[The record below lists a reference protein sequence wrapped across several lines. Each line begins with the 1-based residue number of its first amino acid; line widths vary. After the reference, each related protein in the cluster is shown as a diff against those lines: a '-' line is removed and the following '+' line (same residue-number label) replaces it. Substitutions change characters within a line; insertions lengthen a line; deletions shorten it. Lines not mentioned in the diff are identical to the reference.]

1 MSGATKKFTPSG
13 SGRTA
18 VARGRVALIVIL
30 MFMVLLCVRFAYLQL
45 FDPAD
50 YRTSALDQYTNSVT
64 IPAKRGSIY
73 ANDGTT
79 ELAVSATVYNC
90 FISPYDIGE
99 YAKESKETSEP
110 IEREALLE
118 KIADGLSRILSVD
131 RDEIIT
137 KGNRTS
143 SKYQVIKKF
152 LTETEEAAIRTF
164 IADNKLA
171 TIIHL
176 EETTKRYY
184 RYGSFAAHLLG
195 FTGSDNQGLS
205 GLEAT
210 YNEHLAGVDGKSV
223 KSSDAYGNELDSG
236 VGSTYIPA
244 TNGLNVVTTID
255 WTIQSTVEKYIEQA
269 YEEHKPNGK
278 VECIV
283 MDVTNGELLASAIY
297 PSFDLNNY
305 NTLSPIYQNKYEIF
319 QGTEEERSAE
329 RSKLLYEM
337 WNNTIATQTYEP
349 GSTFKIITSAVALEE
364 GTIDYYNTSFD
375 CDGDVM
381 VAGTKIHCHKLHG
394 GHGVQTFSEALV
406 NSCNPAFIQIGGTIG
421 TKLFTKYFDEFGYTQ
436 TSGSDILGEVS
447 SYYFATS
454 GTQFETLELAVYSFG
469 QTFQV
474 TPLQHIRAVSTIA
487 NGGYL
492 VVPHAVKSLV
502 DNDGNVVK
510 TFEYETD
517 RQVVSSETC
526 SKILTT
532 LTNSTKN
539 AAVTGYNVVSKTGT
553 SQKQS
558 TLRPD
563 DYISSCVTFAPA
575 EDPQIAILVLV
586 DDPTSGEY
594 FGSAVAAP
602 IVSNILSEVLPHL
615 GIKPNTD
622 EETTVTVPN
631 YANKTIEAAKAEIEA
646 LGLKCV
652 VRGDGEYVYGQLPEA
667 GTVISNDGVI
677 IIYSDDASISANVS
691 VPNVMNDSPA
701 NAIKKLVNANLNVS
715 ISGIFNG
722 DHNNC
727 KVVSQSVAA
736 GEYVLPGTVIE
747 LEFLYEEDIE

>member
-13 SGRTA
+13 SGRTSA
-18 VARGRVALIVIL
+18 ARGRVALIVIL
-30 MFMVLLCVRFAYLQL
+30 VFMVLVCVRFAYLQL

-90 FISPYDIGE
+90 FISPYDIGKL
-99 YAKESKETSEP
+99 ADDSKDTSSP
-110 IEREALLE
+110 FEREELLN
-118 KIADGLSRILSVD
+118 KVADGLSIILSID
-131 RDEIIT
+131 RNEIIT
-137 KGNRTS
+137 KGNRTN

-164 IADNKLA
+164 ISENKLA
-171 TIIHL
+171 TVIHL

-184 RYGSFAAHLLG
+184 RYGSFASHILG
-195 FTGSDNQGLS
+195 FTGSDNQGLA
-205 GLEAT
+205 GLEST
-210 YNEHLAGVDGKSV
+210 YNEYLAGVDGKSV

-255 WTIQSTVEKYIEQA
+255 WTIQNTVEKYIKQA
-269 YEEHKPNGK
+269 YEDHKPNGK

-283 MDVTNGELLASAIY
+283 MDVTNGEILASAIY
-297 PSFDLNNY
+297 PNFDLNNY
-305 NTLSPIYQNKYEIF
+305 NQLSPIYQNKYELF
-319 QGTEEERSAE
+319 QGTEDE
-329 RSKLLYEM
+329 RSKERSRLLYEM

-364 GTIDYYNTSFD
+364 GTIDYLKSSFD
-375 CDGDVM
+375 CDGATV
-381 VAGTKIHCHKLHG
+381 VAGTTIHCHKLYG
-394 GHGVQTFSEALV
+394 GHGMQTFSEALV

-421 TKLFTKYFDEFGYTQ
+421 TKLFTKYFDEFGYTK
-436 TSGSDILGEVS
+436 TTGSDLLGEVS

-474 TPLQHIRAVSTIA
+474 TPLQHIRAVSTVA
-487 NGGYL
+487 NGGKL
-492 VVPHAVKSLV
+492 VVPHAVKALV
-502 DNDGNVVK
+502 DDDGNVVK

-517 RQVVSSETC
+517 RQVVSTDTC
-526 SKILTT
+526 KKILAT

-539 AAVTGYNVVSKTGT
+539 AAVSGYNVVSKTGT

-558 TLRPD
+558 TVRPD

-586 DDPTSGEY
+586 DDPTAGQF

-615 GIKPNTD
+615 GIKPNTG
-622 EETTVTVPN
+622 EETTLTVPN
-631 YANKTIEAAKAEIEA
+631 YYNKSIDDAKKAIENM
-646 LGLKCV
+646 GLKCV
-652 VRGDGEYVYGQLPEA
+652 VKGEGEYVAGQLPEA
-667 GTVISNDGVI
+667 GTVISTDGVVI
-677 IIYSDDASISANVS
+677 LYTEGTSASANVA
-691 VPNVMNDSPA
+691 VPDVLNATPE
-701 NAIKKLVNANLNVS
+701 NAIKKLINANLNVS

-722 DHNNC
+722 DHTNC
-727 KVVSQSVAA
+727 RVVSQSIPA